1 MKQILESAKRL
12 EALKRKMLLDLSA
25 NDVRIIVGCFRAVA
39 YQAERDGEQYLNA
52 EALELKSRLE
62 SIYKKLLEE
71 DGNQKSSPRH

>member
-1 MKQILESAKRL
+1 MKQILDSAKRL
-12 EALKRKMLLDLSA
+12 EALKKRMLLDFSA

-62 SIYKKLLEE
+62 SIYEKLLEE
-71 DGNQKSSPRH
+71 NGNRKNSSRQ